1 MGCEKTGCGCSGGGP
16 KLIFACSGAADV
28 GAIADQAAR
37 KLTRDGVGKMYCT
50 VGLGGDV
57 KSILDNTRQASLI
70 LALDGCPVDCVK
82 HTLERV
88 GLCYKHVRVTDLG
101 LEKGKSPVNDESI
114 AKVASKCAEVLA

>member
-1 MGCEKTGCGCSGGGP
+1 MCTESKGCGCSGGGP

-57 KSILDNTRQASLI
+57 TSILDTTRQASLI

-88 GLCYKHVRVTDLG
+88 GLSYKHVRVTDLG
-101 LEKGKSPVNDESI
+101 FEKGKSPVNDASV